1 MTFNLLGRCFRINSF
16 MQVIKSLRIPK
27 ISGLFIVV
35 GFYLII
41 VVAMLPFRQVGFL
54 DDFSFHHSVRNLVEK
69 GRLEINDWAQPSL
82 ITQVYWG
89 ALFAKLFG
97 MNYKSLHLSVVVLF
111 FFGII
116 SFYLTLRELKV
127 EEKKSVLFSLLF
139 IAFPT
144 IIRYTFSFMTVI
156 PYISLMFISILFA
169 VRAIKRN
176 SVADTLLASIF
187 SSMAFLTRQL
197 GILIPLSLFLTF
209 IVKSFYDKKLYLAQI
224 VASLAVPF
232 ATFKIYEHWVWTDG
246 NMTRPQFYKTY
257 VNSKA
262 MFNRLISPK
271 YSILRLTDE
280 IYWFTLYK
288 MGYFTNFI
296 IGILVAPFLLMLS
309 GYLRNLLSF
318 FRKNWGPFLIGL
330 AIVTLF
336 HVLLYLYE
344 KARGF
349 PYGVLTEAP
358 FFNYESLVGR
368 KTWIKIWDILTVISI
383 PSFSLLLGWGLAS
396 VFNRFFEKR
405 KKALVKIIIATS
417 ALALLVFI
425 YFFLKGFYLYKFDFI
440 KGSFFMFFLLAV
452 TIISII
458 LFSFYR
464 VRKKIG
470 DPTGLSVVFF
480 LVSFTAFQLTLSSLG
495 YYYWQEYILPVLP
508 TYILLFAVVTK
519 KVKLSLFPAFIVVL
533 IMLYL
538 SLSFT
543 KKEYDN
549 QGIYW
554 EMNEEL
560 VSKGLIDAR
569 EASVSNW
576 AWIPYFFQEEAYQ
589 KELAKVGGNKNDL
602 INMRPWWS
610 PEYEMIESKV
620 RLDGSNCDGSA
631 LSSDFKIY
639 KKVTIRSLFEEKTY
653 CVSIKEK

>member
-1 MTFNLLGRCFRINSF
+1 M
-16 MQVIKSLRIPK
+16 
-27 ISGLFIVV
+27 
-35 GFYLII
+35 
-41 VVAMLPFRQVGFL
+41 
-54 DDFSFHHSVRNLVEK
+54 
-69 GRLEINDWAQPSL
+69 
-82 ITQVYWG
+82 
-89 ALFAKLFG
+89 
-97 MNYKSLHLSVVVLF
+97 
-111 FFGII
+111 
-116 SFYLTLRELKV
+116 
-127 EEKKSVLFSLLF
+127 
-139 IAFPT
+139 
-144 IIRYTFSFMTVI
+144 
-156 PYISLMFISILFA
+156 
-169 VRAIKRN
+169 
-176 SVADTLLASIF
+176 
-187 SSMAFLTRQL
+187 
-197 GILIPLSLFLTF
+197 
-209 IVKSFYDKKLYLAQI
+209 
-224 VASLAVPF
+224 
-232 ATFKIYEHWVWTDG
+232 
-246 NMTRPQFYKTY
+246 
-257 VNSKA
+257 
-262 MFNRLISPK
+262 
-271 YSILRLTDE
+271 
-280 IYWFTLYK
+280 
-288 MGYFTNFI
+288 
-296 IGILVAPFLLMLS
+296 
-309 GYLRNLLSF
+309 
-318 FRKNWGPFLIGL
+318 
-330 AIVTLF
+330 
-336 HVLLYLYE
+336 
-344 KARGF
+344 
-349 PYGVLTEAP
+349 
-358 FFNYESLVGR
+358 
-368 KTWIKIWDILTVISI
+368 ISI

-549 QGIYW
+549 QGVYW

-610 PEYEMIESKV
+610 PEYEMVESKV
-620 RLDGSNCDGSA
+620 RLDGSNCDGSVP
-631 LSSDFKIY
+631 SSDFKIY
-639 KKVTIRSLFEEKTY
+639 KKVTISSLFEEKTY